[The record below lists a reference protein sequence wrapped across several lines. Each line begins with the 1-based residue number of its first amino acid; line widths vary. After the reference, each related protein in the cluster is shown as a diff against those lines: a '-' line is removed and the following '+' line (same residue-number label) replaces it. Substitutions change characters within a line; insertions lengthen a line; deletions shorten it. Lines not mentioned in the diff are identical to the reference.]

1 MKGTTQAYYYANTCR
16 KEAISSSRDILV
28 TDRSTKELNERTN
41 VRMSRRANER
51 MSVRVNEPTNET
63 TDNKRADERDNGRIP
78 FFQKYVQYASSVFLY
93 SLPFYLIQRSYQRN
107 SNLT

>member
-51 MSVRVNEPTNET
+51 MSVRVNEPTDETTNEPRNET
-63 TDNKRADERDNGRIP
+63 TDESLFSKNVFNMLPLR
-78 FFQKYVQYASSVFLY
+78 FFTAYRF
-93 SLPFYLIQRSYQRN
+93 
-107 SNLT
+107 T

>member
-41 VRMSRRANER
+41 VRMSRRTNER
-51 MSVRVNEPTNET
+51 MSVRVNEPTDETTNEPRNET
-63 TDNKRADERDNGRIP
+63 TDESLFSKNVFNMLP
-78 FFQKYVQYASSVFLY
+78 LCFFTAYRF
-93 SLPFYLIQRSYQRN
+93 
-107 SNLT
+107 T